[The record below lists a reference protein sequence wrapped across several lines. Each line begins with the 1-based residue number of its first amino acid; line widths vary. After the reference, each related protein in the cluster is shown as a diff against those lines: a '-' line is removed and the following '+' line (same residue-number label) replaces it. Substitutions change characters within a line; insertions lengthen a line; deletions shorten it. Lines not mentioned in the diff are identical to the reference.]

1 MTPAPS
7 RRHLSEVESALARGD
22 AALSPLVASWSRS
35 ARLYGLDP
43 ARAPRPERMTK
54 GELDLTRERM
64 APLIRA
70 ATPALDRLFQAV
82 GLVGCCVLL
91 ADAEGVP
98 LERRG
103 AAADD
108 AVFADWGLWPGTRW
122 AESEQ
127 GTNGIG
133 TCLAEAQVVT
143 IHRNQH
149 FLARNIALSC
159 MSAPIHGPEGELAG
173 VLDVSSA
180 RSDLTGAFMTLIVQA
195 VTEAAQKI
203 EAQAFQDAYPQ
214 ARMVLVPACGRH
226 PAGMLAVDGDDLV
239 IGATRAAR
247 QSLGLNGN
255 LARQPRP
262 ASDVLGRPAQLSL
275 EEAERSLLA
284 QALARAGGNVSA
296 AARDLGISRATLH
309 RKLGPRGRGH

>member
-1 MTPAPS
+1 MLRPS
-7 RRHLSEVESALARGD
+7 DRHLSEVESALARGE

-35 ARLYGLDP
+35 AHLHGLDP
-43 ARAPRPERMTK
+43 ARAPRPERMTLA
-54 GELDLTRERM
+54 ELAQARDRM
-64 APLIRA
+64 APLIQA
-70 ATPALDRLFQAV
+70 AGPNLDRLFQAV
-82 GLVGCCVLL
+82 GMVGCCVLL

-108 AVFADWGLWPGTRW
+108 PVFADWGLWPGTRW
-122 AESEQ
+122 AESQQ

-133 TCLAEAQVVT
+133 TCLAEGQVVT

-159 MSAPIHGPEGELAG
+159 MSAPIHDPQGELAG

-180 RSDLTGAFMTLIVQA
+180 RSDLTRGFMTLIVQA
-195 VTEAAQKI
+195 VTETAQKI
-203 EAQAFQDAYPQ
+203 EAQAFQDAYAT
-214 ARMVLVPACGRH
+214 ARMVLVPAGERH
-226 PAGMLAVDGDDLV
+226 GPGLLAVDGDDLV

-247 QSLGLNGN
+247 QALGLVGD
-255 LARQPRP
+255 LSRQPRP
-262 ASDVLGRPAQLSL
+262 TEDVLGRRPALSL
-275 EEAERSLLA
+275 EEAERSMLVR
-284 QALARAGGNVSA
+284 ALARAGGNVSA

-309 RKLGPRGRGH
+309 RKLGPRHKPQ